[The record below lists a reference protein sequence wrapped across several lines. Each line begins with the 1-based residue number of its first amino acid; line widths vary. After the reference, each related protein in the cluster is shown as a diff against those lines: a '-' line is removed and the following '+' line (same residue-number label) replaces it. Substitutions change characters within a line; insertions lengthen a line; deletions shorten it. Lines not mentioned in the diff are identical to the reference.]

1 MINPQTS
8 GEVDQDPNLEPERK
22 VVHPS
27 QWAVAAPCTSEQFK
41 TRKQQNKPNA
51 REWNH
56 YLSSESASRTGSTLK
71 NAFKHLK
78 TPGMISLGGGLPL
91 SEYFP
96 FESLSLTISTPEKPK
111 SEKNV
116 LSGVAAP
123 LLASKSDIDQGRNI
137 YDLSVALNYSQGSG
151 SAQFLRW
158 ITEHTEIVHDPPY
171 ADWQC
176 TMTIGNTSA
185 LDMALRMFTQPGD
198 YVLSDEYT
206 FASAIET
213 AKPMGVKFTGVKM
226 DNEGMLPDS
235 LREILEGWDPTAH
248 GNSRKPFLL
257 YLIPTGQNPTGATQ
271 GLERRRNIYHIAQE
285 HDLIILEDDPYYFL
299 QMNPFSSAAE
309 GVPTRTGPQTPA
321 DLLKKIVPSYLSMDI
336 DGRVVRM
343 DSFSKVVSPGVR
355 LGWLTA
361 PQQLVEQYKNHA
373 DVSTQGPGG
382 LSQLAL
388 FKLLD
393 EHWGHGG
400 YLAWLTHIRQEYT
413 YRRDS
418 MIQACERYLPKT
430 ITSWEPAQAGMFQW
444 LAVDW
449 RKHPDAKTKSAL
461 QIEEE
466 IWLKAISNGALV
478 ACGSW
483 FRAATDATCDEV
495 FYRTTFAA
503 ASLEQIEEA
512 VMRLGEA
519 LKTCFHLGDKIE

>member
-1 MINPQTS
+1 MVS
-8 GEVDQDPNLEPERK
+8 MV
-22 VVHPS
+22 
-27 QWAVAAPCTSEQFK
+27 W
-41 TRKQQNKPNA
+41 
-51 REWNH
+51 
-56 YLSSESASRTGSTLK
+56 TL
-71 NAFKHLK
+71 
-78 TPGMISLGGGLPL
+78 
-91 SEYFP
+91 P
-96 FESLSLTISTPEKPK
+96 FR
-111 SEKNV
+111 
-116 LSGVAAP
+116 
-123 LLASKSDIDQGRNI
+123 ASKSDIDQGRSI

-206 FASAIET
+206 FATAIET
-213 AKPMGVKFTGVKM
+213 AKPMGVRFTGVKM

-271 GLERRRNIYHIAQE
+271 GLERRRDIYRIAQE
-285 HDLIILEDDPYYFL
+285 HDLVIIEDDPYYFL
-299 QMNPFSSAAE
+299 QMNPFSSAKE
-309 GVPTRTGPQTPA
+309 EDPTTTSPQTPA
-321 DLLKKIVPSYLSMDI
+321 DLLKKIVPSYLSIDT
-336 DGRVVRM
+336 DGRVLRM

-361 PQQLVEQYKNHA
+361 PQQVIEQYKNHA

-400 YLAWLTHIRQEYT
+400 YLGWLTHIRQEYT
-413 YRRDS
+413 NRRDF
-418 MIQACERYLPKT
+418 MIRACERYLPKT

-466 IWLKAISNGALV
+466 IWLKIISNGALV

-483 FRAATDATCDEV
+483 FRASTESTCDEV

-503 ASLEQIEEA
+503 ASLEQIEA

-519 LKTCFHLGDKIE
+519 VKACFHLSNTVE

>member
-1 MINPQTS
+1 MSTRQAS
-8 GEVDQDPNLEPERK
+8 SEVDELPNLQPKRK
-22 VVHPS
+22 VVDPS

-41 TRKQQNKPNA
+41 TRRQQGKPTA

-56 YLSSESASRTGSTLK
+56 YLSSESTSRTGSTLK
-71 NAFKHLK
+71 SAFKHLK

-91 SEYFP
+91 SDYFP
-96 FESLSLTISTPEKPK
+96 FESLSLTVSSPEKP
-111 SEKNV
+111 SPKN
-116 LSGVAAP
+116 SDSNDANAP
-123 LLASKSDIDQGRNI
+123 LHASKSDINQGRSI

-176 TMTIGNTSA
+176 TMTVGNTSA

-206 FASAIET
+206 FATAMET

-226 DNEGMLPDS
+226 DKEGMRPDS
-235 LREILEGWDPTAH
+235 LRQILEGWDPKAH

-257 YLIPTGQNPTGATQ
+257 YSIPTGQNPTGATQ
-271 GLERRRNIYHIAQE
+271 SLERRRDIYRIAQE

-299 QMNPFSSAAE
+299 QMNPFSPAE
-309 GVPTRTGPQTPA
+309 TRGPTGLGPQTPA
-321 DLLKKIVPSYLSMDI
+321 ELLKVLVPSYLSMDT

-361 PQQLVEQYKNHA
+361 PQQVIEQYKNHS

-393 EHWGHGG
+393 EHWGHAG
-400 YLAWLTHIRQEYT
+400 YLEWLTHIRNEYT
-413 YRRDS
+413 DRRDF
-418 MIQACERYLPKT
+418 MIRACERYLPRT
-430 ITSWEPAQAGMFQW
+430 VTSWEPAQAGMFQW

-449 RKHPDAKTKSAL
+449 TKHPDANIKSAL

-483 FRAATDATCDEV
+483 FCATGNSTCNEV

-503 ASLEQIEEA
+503 ATLDQIEQA

-519 LKTCFHLGDKIE
+519 LKTCFHLVDTIE